1 MFRIL
6 VRKVH
11 TWLVATLGENTIASM
26 VEEYLLGRGRVTMES
41 CLYGTND
48 DMSVV
53 SMMSD
58 RLGWDR
64 FLEGRILEHWLVVVS
79 PLLSHRPL
87 QLLPESWGRQYISK
101 LHNVIHKQWMYR
113 NLMIHFQST
122 DGLTIPEH
130 HEILNRIESYS
141 LAGPDT
147 LLPRHQSLYVAD
159 FAALGSGS
167 TSHQLLWLANMET
180 AVAAANLAWDRC
192 SLRIGNS
199 TFLSGDHPGGTAS
212 TRVLHR
218 QVWASIYL
226 DMGGGL

>member
-1 MFRIL
+1 MWCKDPGCDSMFSIL
-6 VRKVH
+6 VSEVH

-101 LHNVIHKQWMYR
+101 LHNVIYKQWTYC
-113 NLMIHFQST
+113 NSMIHFWST

-130 HEILNRIESYS
+130 YEILNRIESYS
-141 LAGPDT
+141 LVDSDI
-147 LLPRHQSLYVAD
+147 LLPRHRSLYAAD
-159 FAALGSGS
+159 FATLGGDP

-180 AVAAANLAWDRC
+180 AVAAANLVLAGALSESAIAHFSQGTTRAAPHQHE
-192 SLRIGNS
+192 SS
-199 TFLSGDHPGGTAS
+199 TGKYG
-212 TRVLHR
+212 
-218 QVWASIYL
+218 
-226 DMGGGL
+226 